1 MSVVNWFPNI
11 LGKVYLE
18 TMLIYLKEVSAY
30 SLSHKGY
37 FQLLFLVSVAATCL
51 PGYAA
56 EKKNSSPA
64 RCG

>member
-18 TMLIYLKEVSAY
+18 TMLIYPKVSAY

-64 RCG
+64 LCG